1 MSTKRACI
9 SNRLLYNEVPGFA
22 MLLAEHGAPTPDKL
36 SLGLTEY
43 TNTEGG
49 CNYRLE
55 AVVDIPRRGRMAF
68 YFELRRTKAEM
79 EEAVADIEA
88 LSVAQGLDRFA
99 RELAPR
105 LMLLSVPD
113 RGWG

>member
-1 MSTKRACI
+1 MNTSKPYI

-68 YFELRRTKAEM
+68 YF
-79 EEAVADIEA
+79 
-88 LSVAQGLDRFA
+88 
-99 RELAPR
+99 
-105 LMLLSVPD
+105 
-113 RGWG
+113 